1 MPIVFYSQKQ
11 QVEEKQSSPSPGK
24 PRLVLED
31 WLARGLISKA
41 QIVSPTPLTPAE
53 ISIAHDPKYVH
64 QVLTCQISNGFG
76 SKSEEVAAS
85 LPWTTGSM
93 VSAAL
98 WAFKTK
104 ISTVSLTSGF
114 HHAGYANGSGFCTFN
129 GLVIAAQILRLNGA
143 KRIGILDLDQHFGNG
158 TEDIKRKLDL
168 KYLRHWTL
176 GATDINADTAE
187 GFLKDL
193 PKIIKKKFGKCD
205 ALLYQAGADCH
216 VEDPLGGRFTT
227 EQLQRRDKIVFE
239 TCKQLSIPVAWNLA
253 GGYQDPIGKV
263 LTIHRNTVIEFLKTT
278 GETYE
283 KKKHGKGEVRY
294 AKTA

>member
-1 MPIVFYSQKQ
+1 MKVFYNAKQ
-11 QVEEKQSSPSPGK
+11 QVEERTSSPSSGK
-24 PRLVLED
+24 PRLVVED
-31 WLARGLISKA
+31 WLAHNLSIE
-41 QIVSPTPLTPAE
+41 IVNFEALTPAE

-64 QVLTCQISNGFG
+64 QILNQKRTNGFG
-76 SKSEEVAAS
+76 STSKEVATS

-104 ISTVSLTSGF
+104 ESVCSPTSGF
-114 HHAGYANGSGFCTFN
+114 HHSPYSSGAQGFCTFN
-129 GLVIAAQILRLNGA
+129 GLVIAAQMLRLNGA
-143 KRIGILDLDQHFGNG
+143 KRVGILDLDQHFGNG